1 MQKLTRRKVVDFG
14 HSDLRRVLGFL
25 DLTML
30 GVGSTIG
37 VGIYVLAGEVSRN
50 TSGPAVTI
58 SFLIAAVAS
67 LFAGNDSSASSVQS
81 PSTVVAPNKHISSHF
96 LSIYFLFF
104 MFQWK

>member
-1 MQKLTRRKVVDFG
+1 MDFG
-14 HSDLRRVLGFL
+14 HSELRRVLGIV

-37 VGIYVLAGEVSRN
+37 VGIYVLAGEVSRS

-67 LFAGNDSSASSVQS
+67 LFAGNDSSAFTIHLILCLQ
-81 PSTVVAPNKHISSHF
+81 PPNIYLLIFLLYFFVVVVHISVNIMYVN
-96 LSIYFLFF
+96 IY
-104 MFQWK
+104 